1 MREKETQR
9 LLFVCLAAW
18 GIVGLL
24 AWLIIG
30 WLTELLAGVPQ

>member
-1 MREKETQR
+1 MRVKEAQR

-18 GIVGLL
+18 GAVCLL
-24 AWLIIG
+24 AWLTIG